1 MHITCKGYLSILV
14 NLWSPV
20 STSENLYIYKNWIN
34 GNYQSEVN
42 VILTH
47 NFKEVFLSHAWYYE
61 ITKPTHSRFKSYFI
75 KNLFAF
81 KDYPETI
88 TITLE
93 KCYCELRCLC
103 KWITKILK
111 IIRVPHEDAESP
123 IVDTLFAR
131 LPVRPSKLVCNH
143 FRFDTITQ
151 TVFIVQLSN
160 FVQ

>member
-1 MHITCKGYLSILV
+1 MSSWLTILRKCFCHK
-14 NLWSPV
+14 
-20 STSENLYIYKNWIN
+20 IGKR
-34 GNYQSEVN
+34 
-42 VILTH
+42 
-47 NFKEVFLSHAWYYE
+47 AWYYE

-93 KCYCELRCLC
+93 KCYRELRCLC

-123 IVDTLFAR
+123 IVNTLFAR
-131 LPVRPSKLVCNH
+131 LPVRPSKLVCNN
-143 FRFDTITQ
+143 FRCDTITQ

-160 FVQ
+160 FVQYYTLQQKKESYHIVLSACSYVNIFVCNNFY